1 MTAPLLQIDG
11 LRITLPTRQGRA
23 PVVDGVD
30 LVLHEGEILGVAGE
44 SGCGKTMTALSLV
57 QLLPRRAQTEGCAV
71 FRGRDLLR
79 LRRREIRNVRG
90 AEIAVVFQDPM
101 SSLHPMLSLERQMTE
116 HMRSHLGI
124 RRGPARARAIEL
136 LERVRIPDPEA
147 ALHAY
152 PHQFSGG
159 MRQRIAIAMA
169 LACEPKLLIADEPTT
184 ALDVTV
190 QAGIL
195 RLLDSFRTETGLS
208 VLLISHDLAVI
219 SSVAERLYVFYAGR
233 VVEAGT
239 AGPLLATP
247 RHPYTDALLRALPHP
262 DRKDDLLLP
271 IPGSPPRPDE
281 LPEGCVFHPRCSYV
295 KPRCIASRPVLAEVA
310 AGRMSACP
318 VDPLGAVVVESAREA
333 AG

>member
-1 MTAPLLQIDG
+1 VSGPLLQIEK
-11 LRITLPTRQGRA
+11 LRITLPTKSGRA
-23 PVVDGVD
+23 AVVDGVD
-30 LVLHEGEILGVAGE
+30 LVLDEGEILGVAGE
-44 SGCGKTMTALSLV
+44 SGCGKTMTSLSLV
-57 QLLPRRAQTEGCAV
+57 QLLPRRAQTEGRAI

-79 LRRREIRNVRG
+79 LGRREIRTVRG

-101 SSLHPMLSLERQMTE
+101 SSLHPMLSVERQLTE
-116 HMRSHLGI
+116 HMRSHLGLK
-124 RRGPARARAIEL
+124 GAPARARAVEL
-136 LERVRIPDPEA
+136 LGRVRIPDPEA
-147 ALHAY
+147 ALGAY

-195 RLLDSFRTETGLS
+195 RLLDSLRSETGLS

-219 SSVAERLYVFYAGR
+219 SSVADRLYVFYAGR
-233 VVEAGT
+233 VVESGDA
-239 AGPLLATP
+239 APLLALP

-262 DRKDDLLLP
+262 ERKDELLLP

-281 LPEGCVFHPRCSYV
+281 LPEGCVFHPRCSYA
-295 KPRCIASRPVLAEVA
+295 KPECLATRPPLLEIAPGRLA
-310 AGRMSACP
+310 ACP
-318 VDPLGAVVVESAREA
+318 VDPLCAVAVEGAQEVVT
-333 AG
+333 

>member
-1 MTAPLLQIDG
+1 MSTPLLQIEE
-11 LRITLPTRQGRA
+11 LRITLPTKQGRA
-23 PVVDGVD
+23 AVVDGVD
-30 LVLHEGEILGVAGE
+30 LVLDEGEILGVAGE
-44 SGCGKTMTALSLV
+44 SGCGKTMTSLSLV
-57 QLLPRRAQTEGCAV
+57 QLLPRRAETEGRAI

-79 LRRREIRNVRG
+79 LGRREIRKVRG
-90 AEIAVVFQDPM
+90 GEIAVVFQDPM
-101 SSLHPMLSLERQMTE
+101 SSLHPMLSVERQLTE

-124 RRGPARARAIEL
+124 KGAPARARAVEL
-136 LERVRIPDPEA
+136 LGRVRIPDPEA
-147 ALHAY
+147 ALGAF

-195 RLLDSFRTETGLS
+195 RLLDSLRSDTGLS

-219 SSVAERLYVFYAGR
+219 SSVADRLYVFYAGR
-233 VVEAGT
+233 VVETGEA
-239 AGPLLATP
+239 APLLATP

-262 DRKDDLLLP
+262 ERTDELLLP
-271 IPGSPPRPDE
+271 IPGSPPRADE
-281 LPEGCVFHPRCSYV
+281 LPDGCVFHPRCAYA
-295 KPRCIASRPVLAEVA
+295 KPQCVA
-310 AGRMSACP
+310 ARPPLIEIAPGRLAACP
-318 VDPLGAVVVESAREA
+318 VDPLAAVAVESAQGV

>member
-1 MTAPLLQIDG
+1 MTEPLLQIDG
-11 LRITLPTRQGRA
+11 LRITLPTKQGRA
-23 PVVDGVD
+23 AVVDGVD
-30 LVLHEGEILGVAGE
+30 LVLEEGEILGVAGE
-44 SGCGKTMTALSLV
+44 SGCGKTMTSLSLV
-57 QLLPRRAQTEGCAV
+57 QLLPRRAQTEGRAV
-71 FRGRDLLR
+71 FGGRDLLR
-79 LRRREIRNVRG
+79 LRRREIRKVRG

-101 SSLHPMLSLERQMTE
+101 SSLHPMLSIERQLTE
-116 HMRSHLGI
+116 HMRSHLGLK
-124 RRGPARARAIEL
+124 GAAARARAVEL
-136 LERVRIPDPEA
+136 LGRVRIPDPEA
-147 ALHAY
+147 ALGSY

-195 RLLDSFRTETGLS
+195 RLLDSFRNETGLS

-219 SSVAERLYVFYAGR
+219 SSVADRLYVFYAGR
-233 VVEAGT
+233 VVEAGE
-239 AGPLLATP
+239 AAPVLATP

-262 DRKDDLLLP
+262 DRKDELLLP

-281 LPEGCVFHPRCSYV
+281 LPEGCVFHPRCSYAR
-295 KPRCIASRPVLAEVA
+295 PRCIASRPVLAELA
-310 AGRMSACP
+310 DGRLVACP
-318 VDPLGAVVVESAREA
+318 VDPLGAVAVEAAQEA

>member
-1 MTAPLLQIDG
+1 MSAPLLQIDG
-11 LRITLPTRQGRA
+11 LRITLPTKRGRA
-23 PVVDGVD
+23 AVVDGVD
-30 LVLHEGEILGVAGE
+30 LVLDEGEILGVAGE

-57 QLLPRRAQTEGCAV
+57 QLLPRRAETEGRAV

-79 LRRREIRNVRG
+79 LGRREIRKVRG

-101 SSLHPMLSLERQMTE
+101 SSLHPMLSVERQMTE
-116 HMRSHLGI
+116 HMRTHLRITGA
-124 RRGPARARAIEL
+124 PARARAIEL
-136 LERVRIPDPEA
+136 LSRVRIPDPEV
-147 ALHAY
+147 ALAAY

-169 LACEPKLLIADEPTT
+169 LACGPKLLIADEPTT

-195 RLLDSFRTETGLS
+195 RLLDSFRGETGLS

-219 SSVAERLYVFYAGR
+219 SSVADRLYVFYAGR
-233 VVEAGT
+233 VVEAGE
-239 AGPLLATP
+239 AAPLLATP

-262 DRKDDLLLP
+262 ERKAQLLLP

-281 LPEGCVFHPRCSYV
+281 LPDGCVFHPRCSYA
-295 KPRCIASRPVLAEVA
+295 KPQCIAARPVLSEIAP
-310 AGRMSACP
+310 GRLAACP
-318 VDPLGAVVVESAREA
+318 FDPFGAGAAEAAREA
-333 AG
+333 AR